1 LVVGAFGESIMG
13 QIYYYD
19 TGSSSWLP
27 IQVGAQGPAGVISQS
42 TAPSNTSSLW
52 LDTSSTAVAPG
63 LGAAGKN
70 FIINGGMEINQR
82 GYSGTPSATTNTY
95 TLDRWCA
102 YITSANVAFAQSS
115 SSPPTGFRYFQ
126 TVTTSSTTSTTWYLA
141 QSLETNN
148 VVPLQGQ
155 TVTLSF
161 WYKMPTNFTNA
172 VNVGV
177 NYSTGTDAN
186 LTNAGTSAFSNA
198 LTNNSAWTY
207 YQTTFVVSSTATSLA
222 VQFSSATN
230 VVNGAQFNVTGVQL
244 EINPIATVFSRAGGT
259 YQGELAQ
266 CQRYYFAQP
275 NFYTPAASGG
285 FSGNSYGQTLFFPV
299 PLRITPAYTAFTF
312 YTGSNYTGTAG
323 SITGYATGT
332 AISLSLSAV
341 SGGGQY
347 TIMSNCVEFYSQGTT
362 VTLLQGSYTVTAE
375 L

>member
-1 LVVGAFGESIMG
+1 MG

-259 YQGELAQ
+259 IQGELAQ
-266 CQRYYFAQP
+266 CQRY
-275 NFYTPAASGG
+275 FYQAATGNGINICSGG
-285 FSGNSYGQTLFFPV
+285 YYSASQFEGTVYFPV
-299 PLRITPAYTAFTF
+299 PMRVIPTIVQTTGTAYYADNAFGHTTNGF
-312 YTGSNYTGTAG
+312 NSLLYQPTTTQGLIYAATSGGTAG
-323 SITGYATGT
+323 SYARLDTNN
-332 AISLSLSAV
+332 AAASL
-341 SGGGQY
+341 G
-347 TIMSNCVEFYSQGTT
+347 F
-362 VTLLQGSYTVTAE
+362 TAE